1 MILGPVLAIKKF
13 LVTFML
19 FYFQFLNLKITKTFV
34 TFFVLFWFC
43 KLASYWCMTTTI
55 VSWGHKAIV
64 VLLQVA
70 RRVKKMNHLRLPRE
84 FDIDHELPLWRKLL
98 LLHHSALGLP
108 TSGNLT
114 NRGVP
119 SEGTAGAWVT
129 APEDSLCVVNDQP
142 VGNPKRKV

>member
-1 MILGPVLAIKKF
+1 MILGLVLAIKKF

-19 FYFQFLNLKITKTFV
+19 FYFQFVNLKITKTFV

-43 KLASYWCMTTTI
+43 KLASYWRLTTTT
-55 VSWGHKAIV
+55 VSWGHKVVV

-70 RRVKKMNHLRLPRE
+70 RRVKKRNHLRLPQE
-84 FDIDHELPLWRKLL
+84 FDIDHELPLWRKIL

-108 TSGNLT
+108 TSGNLK

-119 SEGTAGAWVT
+119 SEGTTWAHMLAMW
-129 APEDSLCVVNDQP
+129 
-142 VGNPKRKV
+142 